1 MNQNTIQRL
10 LLFFIVVPLII
21 VMIVFLPGFHHAA
34 VSLSLVLV
42 TAGAGWELA
51 GLLRA
56 KGFPVRRLETA
67 GVGAI
72 IPLLF
77 LLSTWLHHPIVPGR
91 VALMGTAIVLILL
104 LTPFAFVKTDAINRL
119 VPEVLGLV
127 FALLYPGILAGY
139 LVNIT
144 SALPHS
150 IEATIT
156 FAALSIGND
165 SLAWLFG
172 MTLGKRRNL
181 IAVSP
186 NKSVAGFVGGLAGS
200 VAFAFVASILFPS
213 MLPMNPFL
221 LVALGLGTGSA
232 TIIGDLFESALKRS
246 AGVKDSGHVIP
257 GRGGFLDSIDSLL
270 FAAPVFFG
278 FCMVFGLFA

>member
-1 MNQNTIQRL
+1 MNNTIQRL
-10 LLFFIVVPLII
+10 LLFFIAIPII
-21 VMIVFLPGFHHAA
+21 VAAIIFLPQFHHAV

-56 KGFPVRRLETA
+56 KGFPVRRLTSA
-67 GVGAI
+67 AVGAV
-72 IPLLF
+72 IPILF
-77 LLSTWLHHPIVPGR
+77 WISTWLHHPIVPGR

-139 LVNIT
+139 LINIV
-144 SALPHS
+144 SALPYS
-150 IEATIT
+150 SEATLT
-156 FAALSIGND
+156 FAALSLGND

-172 MTLGKRRNL
+172 MTMGRRRNL

-186 NKSVAGFVGGLAGS
+186 NKSEAGFVGGLLGS
-200 VAFAFVASILFPS
+200 VALAFAASLLFPA
-213 MLPMNPFL
+213 MLPMNPL
-221 LVALGLGTGSA
+221 LIAALGLATGTA
-232 TIIGDLFESALKRS
+232 TIVGDLFESALKRS

-270 FAAPVFFG
+270 FAAPVFYG
-278 FCMVFGLFA
+278 FCMVFGLFS